1 MPSGG
6 KLQQQSFQVSLPGFE
21 FPPLKAQKSRL
32 EKFKN
37 TSIETKLRPSI
48 AEKSINAAVLG
59 ASNATAQSTVVP
71 QPLADPKE
79 AWKPTVSFAEK
90 NEPSPAVVPKPI
102 IIAKTDKQ
110 RVLGVEVPE
119 VREKFSPSPK
129 STLDQEQGETGFYI
143 AARIVG
149 IDNAPSVQAVSGSN
163 LNIKPK
169 NGYAVAG
176 VISYD
181 WGGFRRE
188 GEVLYAKADLDQID
202 LNDPGTIAGLST
214 GSFSAEGSQTYAG
227 MLLNGAYDF

>member
-1 MPSGG
+1 LPSGG

-21 FPPLKAQKSRL
+21 FPPLKAEKSRL

-110 RVLGVEVPE
+110 RVLGAEVSE
-119 VREKFSPSPK
+119 VREKFLPPPK
-129 STLDQEQGETGFYI
+129 STLD
-143 AARIVG
+143 
-149 IDNAPSVQAVSGSN
+149 
-163 LNIKPK
+163 
-169 NGYAVAG
+169 
-176 VISYD
+176 
-181 WGGFRRE
+181 
-188 GEVLYAKADLDQID
+188 
-202 LNDPGTIAGLST
+202 
-214 GSFSAEGSQTYAG
+214 
-227 MLLNGAYDF
+227 